1 MINHIEN
8 HISNLYNF
16 YKKSAQEKQSL
27 SDILN
32 NFSQITENYKNTNNI
47 KESIINKYSNSNL
60 LDCTIDEQNDFIEN
74 ILSNIKSLVIKSLY
88 DKEGI
93 IWTWKDIYNLLIDKS
108 YSDIEKNKRK
118 LVYPVIA
125 TDRPIGEESYNNWNG
140 LQIIDLDIKN
150 EELARKLKPI
160 LFNSLSK
167 YPWFLG
173 TCISASGKSLH
184 IWTKITPLAIQRDE
198 CKVEYVVNFRHK
210 YSYIYITLLQFAEE
224 FGYTKE
230 DIIGFIDMA
239 MAKPQQGIFISSDF
253 NPMVNTN
260 FTDLRLDINFEN
272 AFHNGIE
279 SINWI
284 SHPDLKLVFRKLEW
298 FTNDNID
305 KQVEVTSVTDI
316 QNRDLSKNK
325 KIHYKHAQRWQLANT
340 LTSLYGEVKALQIM
354 TEICADTPYKELKG
368 DVKTAAIHN
377 KPISLWG
384 IQTLNKNHGFKIE
397 IKESLEKIQNKEI
410 EQISQK
416 IQEEKDD
423 SIDPTKI
430 LNDNISKVILHL
442 KYNQYLSDIKDQI
455 IDNLGKITLLEAGAG
470 YGKTEM
476 IKSLKDK
483 TLLIL
488 PFTSTIKAKVESSEV
503 TKDWL
508 YYYGNKR
515 PTLEELLGDKNMS
528 MTIDKFA
535 RLNVMELDQA
545 NFKYIVIDESHL
557 LYTSSYRNVMSPA
570 IQRLANC
577 QSKII
582 MMTGTPTGE
591 ILFFPGIKNIKV
603 IKEDRRIKDVEI
615 NMCKT
620 KNEKLIL
627 MCQQMADDIIAGK
640 KIIYPCNSGNLYYEQ
655 FIGVLS
661 KILEEK
667 QFDRPLK
674 SFYYK
679 KSNYGD
685 DSMVDIEVNKSIGNN
700 DIIVCTNYL
709 SVGVDICDKYT
720 FTIYFSQLWIPQDI
734 EQFANR
740 VRNNDLYIKIFLEK
754 EDSSGNQIP
763 YNLTNPLNLQFDNS
777 TLLLIKD
784 LVQTCNDMIERNEEE
799 SKYNPIISSL
809 LSTNNYI
816 KYDEND
822 AKYYID
828 ETAFKLKI
836 FEERYSDYSK
846 QLNVLVN
853 NLRYYGYT
861 INIRNRDTQE
871 EIILNEEYVDEI
883 LKECRYYHF
892 CENTNKTFRFLRH
905 IDDENIDI
913 YKDILKGSYSIFTD
927 DEYQE
932 IRNENNIYAE
942 DLEIVLKNLPIY
954 LTLYKFYNPDTI
966 IEIFDYCKE
975 KKSNRINYSKL
986 NRIKKFV
993 IIEDNRRK
1001 KRIDFPIYKFIVEA
1015 QKFAKENPYIS
1026 KEDIEHWLGEYT
1038 AKICNVIKN
1047 VVVDD
1052 IDYMET
1058 MYDLIRELFDVVVI
1072 KKSPKNGII
1081 HIEPFTL
1088 FWDKK
1093 IDINDAFGG
1102 YIMTKEFFL
1111 QDLVD
1116 NMKPVE
1122 SLQDDYIE
1130 TYELPH
1136 TEKLT
1141 LDDVKSDIENIITKP
1156 YDYFKYSQLDGSNN
1170 RFMNKQKSTNHLSNI
1185 LSIENDLF
1193 DQNLDD
1199 NDNKVK
1205 NKQYNLFDIK

>member
-1 MINHIEN
+1 MINKISN
-8 HISNLYNF
+8 HISNLYNL
-16 YKKSAQEKQSL
+16 YKKASQEKQSL
-27 SDILN
+27 SDILD
-32 NFSQITENYKNTNNI
+32 NFAQISENYKETNNI
-47 KESIINKYSNSNL
+47 KNTIVNNYSNNNFL
-60 LDCTIDEQNDFIEN
+60 KCTPEEQQDFIDN
-74 ILSNIKSLVIKSLY
+74 VLTKIKSLVQKSIY

-93 IWTWKDIYNLLIDKS
+93 IWTWKDIYNLLNDDT
-108 YSDIEKNKRK
+108 YALTEKGKRK
-118 LVYPVIA
+118 VVFSAISNI
-125 TDRPIGEESYNNWNG
+125 RPTGINAYSTWNG

-150 EELARKLKPI
+150 EELSNKLKPV

-167 YPWFLG
+167 YSWFLG
-173 TCISASGKSLH
+173 ICLSASKKSLH
-184 IWTKITPLAIQRDE
+184 IWTKITPLAIQPDE
-198 CKVEYVVNFRHK
+198 CKIEFIVNYRHK
-210 YSYIYITLLQFAEE
+210 YSYIYITLLQFAKE

-230 DIIGFIDMA
+230 DITGLYLDNSMDH
-239 MAKPQQGIFISSDF
+239 PQQGIFISSDKEAIL
-253 NPMVNTN
+253 NTN
-260 FTDLRLDINFEN
+260 FTDLRLDVNFES
-272 AFHNGIE
+272 AFHNGVE

-284 SHPDLKLVFRKLEW
+284 THPDLKLVFKKLEW
-298 FTNDNID
+298 FTNNNVNKEIEVQNI
-305 KQVEVTSVTDI
+305 TDLD
-316 QNRDLSKNK
+316 NRDISKNK

-340 LTSLYGEVKALQIM
+340 LTSLYGEEKALQIM
-354 TEICADTPYKELKG
+354 CEICAETPYNELRG
-368 DVKTAAIHN
+368 DVHTAAIHN
-377 KPISLWG
+377 KPVSIWG
-384 IQTLNKNHGFKIE
+384 IQTLNKNHGFKIQ
-397 IKESLEKIQNKEI
+397 IKESLEKIQNEEIKELNDKL
-410 EQISQK
+410 QK
-416 IQEEKDD
+416 TKDD

-430 LNDNISKVILHL
+430 LNDSMSKVILHL
-442 KYNQYLSDIKDQI
+442 KYNQYLSDIKDKI
-455 IDNLGKITLLEAGAG
+455 IANLGKITLLEAGAG

-488 PFTSTIKAKVESSEV
+488 PFTSTIKAKVEASEV

-557 LYTSSYRNVMSPA
+557 LYTSSYRSVMSPA

-615 NMCKT
+615 HMCKT
-620 KNEKLIL
+620 KNEKMIML
-627 MCQQMADDIIAGK
+627 CQHMADDIINGK

-661 KILEEK
+661 RVLDEK
-667 QFDRPLK
+667 GYDKPLK

-685 DSMVDIEVNKSIGNN
+685 ESMVDIEVNKSIGNN

-720 FTIYFSQLWIPQDI
+720 FNIYFSQLWIPQDI

-754 EDSSGNQIP
+754 EDSSGNQIA
-763 YNLTNPLNLQFDNS
+763 YHLTNPLNLQFDNS
-777 TLLLIKD
+777 TLLLVKD

-809 LSTNNYI
+809 LSTNNFI

-846 QLNVLVN
+846 QLNVLIKN
-853 NLRYYGYT
+853 IKYYGYT
-861 INIRNRDTQE
+861 INIINHDKDE
-871 EIILNEEYVDEI
+871 DIVFNEEQVEEI
-883 LKECRYYHF
+883 LKECRNHHF
-892 CENTNKTFRFLRH
+892 CENTIKTFKFLNH
-905 IDDENIDI
+905 INDENIDI

-927 DEYQE
+927 DEYKE
-932 IRNENNIYAE
+932 IRTENNIYAE

-954 LTLYKFYNPDTI
+954 LTLYKFYDPHTI
-966 IEIFDYCKE
+966 IEIFEYCKE
-975 KKSNRINYSKL
+975 SKSNRINYAKL
-986 NRIKKFV
+986 NRIKRFV

-1001 KRIDFPIYKFIVEA
+1001 NRIDFPIYKFIIDA
-1015 QKFAKENPYIS
+1015 QKFAKENPYVQKS
-1026 KEDIEHWLGEYT
+1026 DIEHWIGNYT
-1038 AKICNVIKN
+1038 AKICNVVKN
-1047 VVVDD
+1047 VVVED
-1052 IDYMET
+1052 IDYMDM
-1058 MYDLIRELFDVVVI
+1058 MYDFVKELFDIVII
-1072 KKSPKNGII
+1072 KKTPKQGII
-1081 HIEPFTL
+1081 NIEPFVL

-1093 IDINDAFGG
+1093 IDISDMFGG
-1102 YIMTKEFFL
+1102 YILTKEFFL
-1111 QDLVD
+1111 QDLIN
-1116 NMKPVE
+1116 NMKPME
-1122 SLQDDYIE
+1122 ELNDEYIDS
-1130 TYELPH
+1130 YELPH
-1136 TEKLT
+1136 TSKLT
-1141 LDDVKSDIENIITKP
+1141 LDDVKQDIENIITKP
-1156 YDYFKYSQLDGSNN
+1156 YDYFKYSELDGSNN
-1170 RFMNKQKSTNHLSNI
+1170 RFMNKQRSTNHLSNI
-1185 LSIENDLF
+1185 LSINEDIF
-1193 DQNLDD
+1193 DKSTNTNPD
-1199 NDNKVK
+1199 
-1205 NKQYNLFDIK
+1205 KQYTLFDI